1 MPRRG
6 AGAADRESLGGFNY
20 SSQQNPSKKRKV
32 VENRPYTPAHAY
44 VPMDTVAVQVP
55 AGMRPGM
62 EMSFQT
68 ASGQVYK
75 VVIPPN
81 TQPGHSLTL
90 QVPSTAPP
98 PPTRPAPPPTPP
110 DAVPMGIAISPAEA
124 AAPPRLAFPAASST
138 VASKHAECPISFEP
152 LCKGPVGVFL
162 NAAGHR
168 TSPHFFSLEAAQEW
182 VRAGN
187 GMCPLTRVPVASVLP
202 VPDIRTDP
210 EGWFR
215 AVDINGDGR
224 LSRAEAIEC
233 LKAQLPVDNAALDAA
248 AADPSNWMW
257 QTWDVDGSGFIEK
270 AELFAPQGLL
280 ASVQAMF
287 SQTGRP
293 SEPPPIADK
302 ERWYEFWDEECAPTP
317 TPSQIEP
324 RLLLA
329 SPHHPRWPLS
339 TPALSSRRSGSGTLE
354 REEVV
359 RALLKTLRLGTDQA
373 KVQQMRQTVE
383 AIWAIFDEDGS
394 DSIDRAELMRPGE
407 GLADT
412 IIATLQY
419 S

>member
-1 MPRRG
+1 
-6 AGAADRESLGGFNY
+6 
-20 SSQQNPSKKRKV
+20 
-32 VENRPYTPAHAY
+32 
-44 VPMDTVAVQVP
+44 
-55 AGMRPGM
+55 
-62 EMSFQT
+62 
-68 ASGQVYK
+68 
-75 VVIPPN
+75 
-81 TQPGHSLTL
+81 
-90 QVPSTAPP
+90 
-98 PPTRPAPPPTPP
+98 
-110 DAVPMGIAISPAEA
+110 MGIAISPAEA

-202 VPDIRTDP
+202 VPDIRSDP

-302 ERWYEFWDEECAPTP
+302 ERWYEFWDED
-317 TPSQIEP
+317 
-324 RLLLA
+324 
-329 SPHHPRWPLS
+329 
-339 TPALSSRRSGSGTLE
+339 GSGTLE